1 LNCKQL
7 WPQWQEIEGTGTE
20 GRKPHEMKDKGA
32 GSQGSLDFLV
42 QFGNYRFRLLHLAA
56 SLRLKLLLVVL
67 IVAFVLRAILSS

>member
-1 LNCKQL
+1 MCVWGL
-7 WPQWQEIEGTGTE
+7 EE
-20 GRKPHEMKDKGA
+20 GA